1 MEKLR
6 KNLWLVNSSSYIVLF
21 ILTFILVPTQKGIVN
36 ALFLFF
42 IGMWVVVNFA
52 VFITKEKKGNKE
64 FILKLIFEWALISPL
79 LSFILLYLSVYYFH
93 FSIKLKPHFIEVW
106 ATFVTTCSIILFF
119 ITLFLILEKN
129 NHTKEYIKNNYDYF
143 RSSLRIN
150 NVRLILF
157 FGFYG
162 IFSIFF
168 KLPIDVTSA
177 VSAIFLIILDKD
189 YSKLKNWEVLS
200 KSPGSDKAFKI
211 EKEVFF
217 NKITLLILASS
228 TIIADKVLVLSN
240 TKSESSNT
248 VPFNLEKNINMLNLL
263 IFAAL
268 LLISIPLLKYLENSL
283 KKPDDQ

>member
-6 KNLWLVNSSSYIVLF
+6 KNLLLVNSSIYIVLF
-21 ILTFILVPTQKGIVN
+21 ILTFMFVPTQKGIVN
-36 ALFLFF
+36 TLFLCF
-42 IGMWVVVNFA
+42 IGMWVVVNFT
-52 VFITKEKKGNKE
+52 VFINKEKKGNKE
-64 FILKLIFEWALISPL
+64 FILKLIFEWVLISPF
-79 LSFILLYLSVYYFH
+79 LSFILLYFSAYYFH
-93 FSIKLKPHFIEVW
+93 FSIKLKPHTIEAW
-106 ATFVTTCSIILFF
+106 ATLITVFSVILFF
-119 ITLFLILEKN
+119 ITLFLILEIN
-129 NHTKEYIKNNYDYF
+129 NRTKECIKINYDYF
-143 RSSLRIN
+143 RSSLRIK
-150 NVRLILF
+150 NVRFILF
-157 FGFYG
+157 FGFYS

-168 KLPIDVTSA
+168 KLPIDITSA